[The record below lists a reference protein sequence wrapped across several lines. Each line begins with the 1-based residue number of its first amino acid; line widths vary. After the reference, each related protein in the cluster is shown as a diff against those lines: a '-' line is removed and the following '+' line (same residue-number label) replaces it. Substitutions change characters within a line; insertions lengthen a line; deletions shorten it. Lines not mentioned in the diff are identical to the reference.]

1 MSTDM
6 PEIEEISETDVDE
19 EVAEPPNYKVL
30 LHNDDFTTKMFVVQV
45 LVTVFNK
52 SEDEATSLMW
62 HIHRNGTGV
71 CGIYPYE
78 IAETKV
84 KTVTELAREFGFPL
98 RTTMEPE

>member
-1 MSTDM
+1 MSNDM
-6 PEIEEISETDVDE
+6 PEIEEITETDIDE
-19 EVAEPPNYKVL
+19 EATEPPNYKVL
-30 LHNDDFTTKMFVVQV
+30 LHNDDFTTKIFVVQI

-52 SEDEATSLMW
+52 SEDAATTLMW

-71 CGIYPYE
+71 CGVYPFE

-84 KTVTELAREFGFPL
+84 KTVKELAREYGYPL